1 MIKVILTK
9 KDDNVN
15 KVIINGHAGYDDFG
29 KDIVCAAVSSTV
41 ITTINIL
48 LSLDNQSISYNDSR
62 GLIIEV
68 LKNDMTTKKII
79 NVLISN
85 LYELEKAYPKN
96 IQIKEENNEQ
106 INIQLFAHKK
116 GQSST
121 SNGRDSAGRR
131 LGAKASDGEY
141 VTAGSIIYRQRGTKI
156 HPGTNVGRG
165 TDDTLFAK
173 ISGYVKYSHLG
184 KDRKQVSVYET
195 K

>member
-62 GLIIEV
+62 GLIIEE

-96 IQIKEENNEQ
+96 IQIKEENNE
-106 INIQLFAHKK
+106 
-116 GQSST
+116 
-121 SNGRDSAGRR
+121 
-131 LGAKASDGEY
+131 
-141 VTAGSIIYRQRGTKI
+141 
-156 HPGTNVGRG
+156 
-165 TDDTLFAK
+165 
-173 ISGYVKYSHLG
+173 
-184 KDRKQVSVYET
+184 
-195 K
+195 